1 MEILDNMSL
10 LEIVINVAILIVL
23 VLFARHFII
32 HIIGKTPEKMAI
44 KGSPET
50 ELQKTK
56 YLSWVDRFR
65 DDYEKQI
72 RYVQEFQVNLVK
84 LGIYLL
90 VILICV
96 KPIDIIDLTEASILK
111 IIFFVLGF
119 ILFISMVWNAIRI
132 LPSILK
138 TSKEITDF
146 QNRNKI
152 SDEGLEIYDK
162 KFFGVTMKDVTGLR
176 KENRNDTYNE

>member
-1 MEILDNMSL
+1 MEILDNMTL
-10 LEIVINVAILIVL
+10 IEIIINIVILIVL
-23 VLFARHFII
+23 VLVARHFIV
-32 HIIGKTPEKMAI
+32 HIIGKSPGKMAK

-65 DDYEKQI
+65 DEYEKQI
-72 RYVQEFQVNLVK
+72 KYVQEFQVNLVK
-84 LGIYLL
+84 LGVYLL
-90 VILICV
+90 VILICQNAV
-96 KPIDIIDLTEASILK
+96 DINFDKAGILQ
-111 IIFFVLGF
+111 IVFFILGF
-119 ILFISMVWNAIRI
+119 ILLIGVLWNVIKI
-132 LPSILK
+132 LPSVLK
-138 TSKEITDF
+138 MAKEINDF

-162 KFFGVTMKDVTGLR
+162 KFFGVTMKDVVGLR

>member
-1 MEILDNMSL
+1 MEILDNMTM
-10 LEIVINVAILIVL
+10 LEIIINVVILIVL
-23 VLFARHFII
+23 ILVTRHFFI
-32 HIIGKTPEKMAI
+32 HILGKSPGKMAK

-56 YLSWVDRFR
+56 YLSWIDRFR
-65 DDYEKQI
+65 DEYEKQI
-72 RYVQEFQVNLVK
+72 KYVQEYQVNLVK
-84 LGIYLL
+84 FGVYLL
-90 VILICV
+90 VILICQNTV
-96 KPIDIIDLTEASILK
+96 DINFDTAGILQ
-111 IIFFVLGF
+111 IVFFIFGF
-119 ILFISMVWNAIRI
+119 ILFISMLWNAIKI

-138 TSKEITDF
+138 MSKEINDF

-162 KFFGVTMKDVTGLR
+162 KFFGVTMKDVVGLR